1 MSPNFFLSDEVHI
14 QVLEAIDKIEN
25 ALKSQNEIDRTW
37 SQIKE
42 LFLSELNQLPD
53 LPQSQNK
60 KSNSNFK
67 KSKKFWNEDLSNYWK
82 SMCNS
87 ERQYLHFKVRAPAD
101 HAVKR
106 DLLKNFKTAQK
117 DFQSK
122 FRFYKRKHK
131 KQELIDLEHDTL
143 NNPQKM
149 WAKLKQLGN
158 PPSSKA
164 VLEIIRDDNSI
175 SSDIREILT
184 RWHEDISKLFAGLR
198 DNPEFAFDDNFYNE
212 IIDKKNEFETLSQA
226 EQVLSSQYD
235 SHDINSDILYNEVSK
250 CIDNSKYNKAYL
262 DIPNEAL
269 KNKNAKLLLLKFFN
283 LCFKSGL
290 NPTDWDKNDIK
301 PIPKKDK
308 EPRDP
313 LQNCCITIM
322 CCVAKI
328 YSSIL
333 TQRLQNYLE
342 KNDLLVDEQN
352 GFRAARSCIDH
363 IFVLCTVLRNR
374 KSLGLSTFLAYVDY
388 KKAFDSVNRNML
400 LYKLSNM
407 GINGNFYNAIL
418 AMFRNPKARVI
429 LNEYSTE
436 YFDCPIG
443 VKQGDC
449 ISATLFAIFIN
460 DLALQIKESNIGID
474 LSKHIDIN
482 QTNISQEALFINIL
496 LYADDIVCM
505 AESEHDLQE
514 LLNIVENWCRKWR
527 LEVNLM
533 KTNIM
538 HVRPIRRQQS
548 KFMFLFNCRPVEY
561 CKYYRYLGTTINEYL
576 DYNYTA
582 ESLAD
587 SAGRALSAVICKCIK
602 NGGFP
607 YITYTTLVENCVN
620 SIAQYSSEV
629 WGYKKYNSTQ
639 KLHLRA
645 ARFFLG
651 LPKNAPIPAIL
662 ADIGWLEPIYHTQLK
677 MIRQY
682 HRIVKMDNTR
692 LTKKIL
698 LWDRALGQQNRNINT
713 WSGEIKDIFEQFNLG
728 YLGENI
734 ELFHLN
740 ETIKTIR
747 NNMSLKQQSS
757 LEIRC
762 REKRQLRTYIHLKKF
777 NTKSAILQKPLS
789 FVQRKYLSKLCVS
802 CLELKICTGRY
813 INQPE
818 SDRICTADRSCSED
832 RLVETEC
839 HFTLTCPA
847 YHLLRQTW
855 LARLKVPENFEELND
870 TEKLSIAVNEIENV
884 KPTAQ
889 FIVEAFNLRS
899 RILVARTA

>member
-1 MSPNFFLSDEVHI
+1 
-14 QVLEAIDKIEN
+14 
-25 ALKSQNEIDRTW
+25 
-37 SQIKE
+37 
-42 LFLSELNQLPD
+42 
-53 LPQSQNK
+53 
-60 KSNSNFK
+60 
-67 KSKKFWNEDLSNYWK
+67 
-82 SMCNS
+82 
-87 ERQYLHFKVRAPAD
+87 
-101 HAVKR
+101 
-106 DLLKNFKTAQK
+106 
-117 DFQSK
+117 
-122 FRFYKRKHK
+122 
-131 KQELIDLEHDTL
+131 
-143 NNPQKM
+143 
-149 WAKLKQLGN
+149 
-158 PPSSKA
+158 
-164 VLEIIRDDNSI
+164 
-175 SSDIREILT
+175 
-184 RWHEDISKLFAGLR
+184 
-198 DNPEFAFDDNFYNE
+198 
-212 IIDKKNEFETLSQA
+212 
-226 EQVLSSQYD
+226 
-235 SHDINSDILYNEVSK
+235 
-250 CIDNSKYNKAYL
+250 
-262 DIPNEAL
+262 
-269 KNKNAKLLLLKFFN
+269 
-283 LCFKSGL
+283 
-290 NPTDWDKNDIK
+290 
-301 PIPKKDK
+301 
-308 EPRDP
+308 
-313 LQNCCITIM
+313 M

-388 KKAFDSVNRNML
+388 KKAFDSVDRNML

-460 DLALQIKESNIGID
+460 DLAVQIKESNIGID
-474 LSKHIDIN
+474 LSEHIDIN

-651 LPKNAPIPAIL
+651 LPKMFQFLQFWLIL
-662 ADIGWLEPIYHTQLK
+662 DG
-677 MIRQY
+677 
-682 HRIVKMDNTR
+682 
-692 LTKKIL
+692 
-698 LWDRALGQQNRNINT
+698 
-713 WSGEIKDIFEQFNLG
+713 
-728 YLGENI
+728 
-734 ELFHLN
+734 
-740 ETIKTIR
+740 
-747 NNMSLKQQSS
+747 
-757 LEIRC
+757 
-762 REKRQLRTYIHLKKF
+762 
-777 NTKSAILQKPLS
+777 
-789 FVQRKYLSKLCVS
+789 
-802 CLELKICTGRY
+802 
-813 INQPE
+813 
-818 SDRICTADRSCSED
+818 
-832 RLVETEC
+832 
-839 HFTLTCPA
+839 
-847 YHLLRQTW
+847 
-855 LARLKVPENFEELND
+855 
-870 TEKLSIAVNEIENV
+870 
-884 KPTAQ
+884 
-889 FIVEAFNLRS
+889 
-899 RILVARTA
+899 